1 MASKLK
7 HKQLG
12 VSASGAAPKTCFRAY
27 PSLQPSRSAREV
39 ARSLAIIMVKSK
51 THAASADDPDEDAD
65 LRALS
70 REDSDAVDALLS
82 IPMEVVVVPKLH
94 GSNLVLHWS
103 PEYGTTFGRRGAF
116 LTPTDDHYGARTAGA
131 ALDIDVKLS
140 ALFARVSALASD
152 AEAVLVYGEV
162 YGGLYPHPDVLAAK
176 PSRKPVQKG
185 IWYSPTVNIAMF
197 DVAVVEKGRARFL
210 NFDDAMIACTLVGIP
225 FVSPAFRGS
234 TLLEACAWAVE
245 HAQDDALAHFN
256 PARLPLLGADKNAG
270 EGFVVRPATEHAWG
284 SVNAN
289 RALAKVKNPR
299 FTEVNDAPSSA
310 SASAFT
316 SCTDEG
322 NEKSK
327 GKAKGSNDPTV
338 AAALVLADRLLNAA
352 RAASVASKMSSAELV
367 IKNVK
372 AFAHALAE
380 DALQEPTLAEDI
392 RVCFPPIL
400 ASGSVGQARNAFERR
415 AMDVARAFL
424 QSI

>member
-1 MASKLK
+1 MASKL
-7 HKQLG
+7 KQLG

-27 PSLQPSRSAREV
+27 PSLQPSRSARDV
-39 ARSLAIIMVKSK
+39 ARSLAIVMVKST
-51 THAASADDPDEDAD
+51 THAASADDDDVD

-82 IPMEVVVVPKLH
+82 TPVEVVVVPKLH

-103 PEYGTTFGRRGAF
+103 PEFGTTFGRRNAF

-140 ALFARVSALASD
+140 ALFARVSAFASD

-162 YGGLYPHPDVLAAK
+162 YGGLYPHTDVPAAK

-197 DVAVVEKGRARFL
+197 DVAVVEKGRVRFL
-210 NFDDAMIACTLVGIP
+210 NFDDAMIACTFVGIP

-270 EGFVVRPATEHAWG
+270 EGFVVRPVIEHAWG
-284 SVNAN
+284 RVNAN

-310 SASAFT
+310 SASASGT
-316 SCTDEG
+316 EEG
-322 NEKSK
+322 K
-327 GKAKGSNDPTV
+327 GKGSDDPTV

-367 IKNVK
+367 MKNVK

-380 DALQEPTLAEDI
+380 DALQEPTLVEDI
-392 RVCFPPIL
+392 RACFPPIL
-400 ASGSVGQARNAFERR
+400 ASGSVGQARNAFQRR